1 MGMDIYGLN
10 PIKNSPEPEAVAKW
24 RIEDGMINWKAM
36 ESVKGAQEE
45 YFSALEKWNNENP
58 GDYFRANIWWWR
70 PLWECV
76 CYFCDDILT
85 EEDEENGKMNNG
97 YEYSIKTAQEISDR
111 LEQVLKN
118 GDLHKYRD
126 GRNEFLNELPDE
138 NCKVC
143 NGTGVREDEIGK
155 KARKKDE
162 EYKCNGCQG
171 RGKNENFAKNYDF
184 DIDFV
189 MDFAKFC
196 EQSGGFSIY

>member
-1 MGMDIYGLN
+1 MGMDVYGLN
-10 PIKNSPEPEAVAKW
+10 PTENSPEPEAVTKW
-24 RIEDGMINWKAM
+24 IVNGWVDWKEM
-36 ESVKGAQEE
+36 EKVKGAKEE
-45 YFSALEKWNNENP
+45 YFIALEKWKEQNP
-58 GDYFRANIWWWR
+58 GDYFRANVWWWR

-76 CYFCDDILT
+76 AYFCDDILT
-85 EEDEENGKMNNG
+85 EEDIQNGKMNNG
-97 YEYSIKTAQEISDR
+97 YEYNIKTAQAISDR
-111 LEQVLKN
+111 LEQVLKD

-138 NCKVC
+138 DCKVC
-143 NGTGVREDEIGK
+143 NGTGVREDKIGK
-155 KARKKDE
+155 KAREKDK